1 MAVYDVAIIG
11 AGAAGIGAAKRV
23 RELGLSYTVLEASHR
38 IGGRG
43 YTEETAPGE
52 FFDLGC
58 HWLHSASL
66 NPFVPIAERLGFE
79 YVKQYPWSYKPFLG
93 GRWASESEVKE
104 CEEFI
109 DANEARMTE
118 AARSGAD
125 VAQVDVT
132 EREHRWTPLLD
143 YWVSLLTSVDADQV
157 SVFDHAHHNDTD
169 ENWQVKD
176 GYGRLIARF
185 AEDIPVQL
193 NSAVERV
200 KWGGP
205 RVSLE
210 TKKGTISARA
220 AIVTVSNGI
229 LNAHSIRFEPE
240 LPDWKQEAIAALPL
254 GNYNYICL
262 VYDRDSFGVD
272 HDYCTWMTNDE
283 VPLGLQIR
291 PFGRNQVIATTG
303 GRFATWLERAGT
315 EASADYVKE
324 RVANIFG
331 GDAIKH
337 VVRANVSA
345 WGSDPW
351 IKGAYSA
358 ALPGQG
364 HQRAILAKPID
375 DRVFFAGEATSTEFF
390 ATAHG
395 AYLSGI
401 RAADEVNRNKA
412 YGQQG

>member
-1 MAVYDVAIIG
+1 VAMYDVAIIG
-11 AGAAGIGAAKRV
+11 AGAAGIGAAKRL
-23 RELGLSYTVLEASHR
+23 RELSLSFIVIEASHR

-43 YTEETAPGE
+43 YTEETAPKE

-66 NPFVPIAERLGFE
+66 NPFVPIADRLGFK
-79 YVKQYPWSYKPFLG
+79 YVKPHGWSFKPYLD
-93 GRWASESEVKE
+93 GRWAGESETKE

-109 DANEARMTE
+109 DANQARMTE
-118 AARSGAD
+118 AAQSGLD
-125 VAQVDVT
+125 VAQIDVT
-132 EREHRWTPLLD
+132 EREHHWTPLFD
-143 YWVSLLTSVDADQV
+143 YWVSLMTSVDVDQV
-157 SVFDHAHHNDTD
+157 SVFDHAHYNDTR
-169 ENWQVKD
+169 ENWRVKD
-176 GYGRLIARF
+176 GYGRLIVRF
-185 AEDIPVQL
+185 AQDIPVQL

-200 KWGGP
+200 KWSGP
-205 RVSLE
+205 GVSLE
-210 TKKGTISARA
+210 TRKGTVTAHT
-220 AIVTVSNGI
+220 AIITVSNGI
-229 LNAHSIRFEPE
+229 LNAHDIQFEPE

-272 HDYCTWMTNDE
+272 HDYCTWMSEGE
-283 VPLGLQIR
+283 VALGLQIR

-303 GRFATWLERAGT
+303 GRFATWLERAGA

-324 RVANIFG
+324 RVATIFG
-331 GDAIKH
+331 GNAIKH
-337 VVRANVSA
+337 VVSANVTA

-351 IKGAYSA
+351 VRGAYSA

-364 HQRAILAKPID
+364 HQRALLAQPING
-375 DRVFFAGEATSTEFF
+375 RVFFAGEATSTEFF

-401 RAADEVNRNKA
+401 RAADEVMTSMRDRVLA
-412 YGQQG
+412 